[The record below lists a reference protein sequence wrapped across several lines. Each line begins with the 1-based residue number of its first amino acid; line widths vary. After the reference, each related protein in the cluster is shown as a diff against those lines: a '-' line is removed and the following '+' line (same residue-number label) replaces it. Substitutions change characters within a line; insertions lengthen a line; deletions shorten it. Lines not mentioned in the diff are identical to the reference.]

1 MRQIEQDIVN
11 AARFGV
17 SFHSGTVSLY
27 CPENTGH
34 RDDLS
39 FNGSK
44 FSYRLWGN
52 EIASG
57 DKSVKEITVSDCG
70 YPTTTTVSRL
80 NALFAGLDIPAA
92 ASVKKGK
99 VIYKVHGNPVEPGMF
114 HYYADDWH
122 VTIK

>member
-17 SFHSGTVSLY
+17 SFHAGTSSSY
-27 CPENTGH
+27 RPENTGY

-39 FNGSK
+39 FKGDR
-44 FSYRLWGN
+44 FSYKLWGN
-52 EIASG
+52 EIAAG
-57 DKSVKEITVSDCG
+57 DKSAKEITVSDCG
-70 YPTTTTVSRL
+70 YATATTVSRL
-80 NALFAGLDIPAA
+80 NALFAGLDIPAS
-92 ASVKKGK
+92 ASVRKGK
-99 VIYKVHGNPVEPGMF
+99 VIYKVHGSPVEPGMF